1 MTWIEAGFFH
11 KSSDDYKFW
20 EIKKE
25 NGHGSTCYTQLLPKA
40 LFENIL
46 SGSFYKDFFFSMEM
60 IIYTLNIKT
69 TVTWHRGFYGCQ
81 GYKKKNVI
89 IKRKS

>member
-1 MTWIEAGFFH
+1 MDLRA
-11 KSSDDYKFW
+11 
-20 EIKKE
+20 
-25 NGHGSTCYTQLLPKA
+25 
-40 LFENIL
+40 IL
-46 SGSFYKDFFFSMEM
+46 SYHQRLYLKIFLVVHFTRIFFSMEM